1 MLFPDILCERLVP
14 DYVMV
19 LEIVCVSCY
28 VSMRFMQPIVS
39 CIQSGARKRRRRPA
53 SAAELAPH
61 IFVAAARSSS
71 DELSYGGRLVS
82 CPVSSCLIVASS
94 HSCRPTPTLLSPSHS
109 RSLTNDDTDIPPD
122 DSHNTSIVS
131 RRIAFQPNLRVF
143 IPPTPF
149 SRPIQTLQSFACFA
163 SPSYGIINT
172 P

>member
-1 MLFPDILCERLVP
+1 
-14 DYVMV
+14 MV
-19 LEIVCVSCY
+19 LEIVCVKCY

-39 CIQSGARKRRRRPA
+39 CSCVARKRRRQPA

-61 IFVAAARSSS
+61 IFVAARSSS

-82 CPVSSCLIVASS
+82 CLVSSCLIVASS
-94 HSCRPTPTLLSPSHS
+94 HSCRPTPTLLSADHP

-163 SPSYGIINT
+163 FPSYGIINT